1 MLHQATAKLNRH
13 IFYLVPFILLLATG
27 TFFLQ
32 YSYYQNFLKK
42 KGNTNYQQQ
51 EKATKAAL
59 QVQKQLPSFGY
70 DNLLADWAF
79 LQFVQYMGSTEARE
93 KTGYSLAPDYFDVIV
108 NRDPRF
114 VNAYFYLS
122 TASTVFAGQ
131 PQKTV
136 NNMEKVLKHVTPD
149 ISPKAYL
156 LWKYKAVDEMIF
168 LGEFEA
174 AQHSYRMA
182 AKWVPK
188 DLPNAEEIIARN
200 RQTAKFL
207 ENNPN
212 SKRAKVTGWVTIL
225 NNAPN
230 QETRKR
236 AIQKI
241 EQLGGKVTIY
251 PNGRVEVKLPEK
263 D

>member
-1 MLHQATAKLNRH
+1 MLSQATANLNRNN
-13 IFYLVPFILLLATG
+13 FYLISLIFLFVTVTL
-27 TFFLQ
+27 FLQ
-32 YSYYQNFLKK
+32 HSYYQKSLKQQQ
-42 KGNTNYQQQ
+42 NINYQQQ
-51 EKATKAAL
+51 EKATKATL

-79 LQFVQYMGSTEARE
+79 LQFVQYMGDTEVRE
-93 KTGYSLAPDYFDVIV
+93 KIGYSLAPEYFDIIV
-108 NRDPRF
+108 KRDPRF

-122 TASTVFAGQ
+122 TGTTVFAGQ

-136 NNMEKVLKHVTPD
+136 NNLETVLKQIKPD

-182 AKWVPK
+182 ANWVPK

-200 RQTAKFL
+200 RQTAQFL

-230 QETRKR
+230 QETRDR
-236 AIQKI
+236 AIQEI